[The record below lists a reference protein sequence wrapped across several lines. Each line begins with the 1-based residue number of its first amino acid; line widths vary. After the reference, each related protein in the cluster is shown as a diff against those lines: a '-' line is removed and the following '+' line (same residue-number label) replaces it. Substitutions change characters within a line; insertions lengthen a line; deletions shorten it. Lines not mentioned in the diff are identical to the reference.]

1 MGWRPVGGEGKAVKP
16 LIKRL
21 ARREVSNSFVCEA
34 GLRHD
39 LDDLE
44 GRPAHIVAHHL
55 QVSQLADLMAQRRTA
70 ESFRRMFFMRAKSKM
85 LEGGLRHWWGCMGRK
100 QGGSR
105 HRESLDERVR
115 IFQLIFALG
124 DDLRGRAAGR

>member
-1 MGWRPVGGEGKAVKP
+1 MGGRAVGGEGKAVKP

-70 ESFRRMFFMRAKSKM
+70 ESFRRMFFMRA
-85 LEGGLRHWWGCMGRK
+85 
-100 QGGSR
+100 
-105 HRESLDERVR
+105 
-115 IFQLIFALG
+115 
-124 DDLRGRAAGR
+124 